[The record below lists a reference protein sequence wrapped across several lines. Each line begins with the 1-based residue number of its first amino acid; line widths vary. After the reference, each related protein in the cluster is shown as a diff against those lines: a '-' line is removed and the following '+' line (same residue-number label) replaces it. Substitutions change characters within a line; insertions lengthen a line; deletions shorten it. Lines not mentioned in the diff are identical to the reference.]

1 MKKDLRANL
10 GVSKKPEEELYRDVD
25 KERIE
30 DVKKVYSQ
38 YAGKDEGELKQKLF
52 EMAKQGKEDGSL
64 NDESIDNMAKK
75 IAPMLDKEKQQ
86 KLNSLLSMLKNN
98 QY

>member
-10 GVSKKPEEELYRDVD
+10 GVSKKPEEELYKDVD
-25 KERIE
+25 KGQVE
-30 DVKKVYSQ
+30 DVKKIYSQ
-38 YAGKDEGELKQKLF
+38 YAGKDESELKQKLL

-98 QY
+98 

>member
-10 GVSKKPEEELYRDVD
+10 GVSKKPEEELYKDVD
-25 KERIE
+25 KGKVE
-30 DVKKVYSQ
+30 DVKKLYSQ
-38 YAGKDEGELKQKLF
+38 YAGKDEGELKQKLM

-98 QY
+98 

>member
-10 GVSKKPEEELYRDVD
+10 GVSKKPEEELYKDVD
-25 KERIE
+25 KGQVE
-30 DVKKVYSQ
+30 DVKKLYSQ
-38 YAGKDEGELKQKLF
+38 YAGKDEGELKQKLL

-98 QY
+98 

>member
-10 GVSKKPEEELYRDVD
+10 GVSKKPAEELYKDVD
-25 KERIE
+25 KGQVE
-30 DVKKVYSQ
+30 DVKKLYSQ
-38 YAGKDEGELKQKLF
+38 YAGKDEGELKQKLL

-98 QY
+98 

>member
-10 GVSKKPEEELYRDVD
+10 GVSKKPEEDLYKDVD
-25 KERIE
+25 KGQVE
-30 DVKKVYSQ
+30 DVKKLYSQ
-38 YAGKDEGELKQKLF
+38 YAGKDEGELKQKLM

-98 QY
+98 